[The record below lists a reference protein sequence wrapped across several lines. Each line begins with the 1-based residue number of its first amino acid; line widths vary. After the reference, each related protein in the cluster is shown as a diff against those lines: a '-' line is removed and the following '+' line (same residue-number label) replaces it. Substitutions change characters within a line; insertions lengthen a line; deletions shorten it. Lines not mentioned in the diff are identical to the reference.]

1 MKPGGLGGG
10 GLDASEPPPEPG
22 AGAETGP
29 PEVAAFRS
37 RRVLHCLY
45 LVGFLGC
52 WSDMAGR
59 RPSLLICILCS
70 ALGYLTLAVSTNIF
84 LFALARVPVGIFKH
98 TLSISRALLS
108 DLVSEQE
115 RPTVMGQFNTASSM
129 GFILGP
135 VVGGHLTELDGGF
148 YLTAFLCSSIFLLN
162 AGLVWLVLWTEGT
175 PGTPLHPD
183 TEPRPRKEA
192 EHPQEP
198 TQGAA
203 VLGDPG
209 RARWAPVLQALQ
221 DLRGLL
227 LPGMWELLTARLL
240 LAISVMLYHSN
251 FILGLQQRFG
261 MRPWAAGYL
270 ISGSSILGALAG
282 LTVGSVLRLH
292 HHDAHAALRHAS
304 ALTSLGLLLHTV
316 AQSLGLVLAATALLA
331 VSTTIGRTCLT
342 HLQLMA
348 GGPRAGGTLVGLGQS
363 VTAMGR
369 VAAPLLS
376 GLAQELSPCGP
387 PGFGAALALVALCIL
402 VRSQPPAGSRVGDG
416 LKQE

>member
-1 MKPGGLGGG
+1 MVVPLLSLHLRSLG
-10 GLDASEPPPEPG
+10 ASPTV
-22 AGAETGP
+22 AGIVGSSYGILQLFSST
-29 PEVAAFRS
+29 
-37 RRVLHCLY
+37 
-45 LVGFLGC
+45 LVGC

-59 RPSLLICILCS
+59 RQSLLVCILCS

-148 YLTAFLCSSIFLLN
+148 YLTAFICFFIFLLN
-162 AGLVWLVLWTEGT
+162 AGLVWLIPWSEGT
-175 PGTPLHPD
+175 PSAPPSLHPD
-183 TEPRPRKEA
+183 TKQRLQKETEPSRV
-192 EHPQEP
+192 P
-198 TQGAA
+198 TPGAA
-203 VLGDPG
+203 VLGDPDRVHG
-209 RARWAPVLQALQ
+209 VPVLQALQ
-221 DLRGLL
+221 DVRGLL
-227 LPGMWELLTARLL
+227 LPGMWELLTVRLL

-261 MRPWAAGYL
+261 MRPWVAGYL

-282 LTVGSVLRLH
+282 LAVGPILRLH
-292 HHDAHAALRHAS
+292 HHDAHAALRHTS
-304 ALTSLGLLLHTV
+304 ALTSLALLLHTV

-331 VSTTIGRTCLT
+331 ISTTIGRTCLT
-342 HLQLMA
+342 HLQLKA
-348 GGPRAGGTLVGLGQS
+348 GGPRTGGTLVGLGQS

-387 PGFGAALALVALCIL
+387 PGFGAVLALVALCIM
-402 VRSQPPAGSRVGDG
+402 VRSQPQARSHIGDG
-416 LKQE
+416 LKEE